1 MATMLTAVPSAEPM
15 RSPQEPDPYVP
26 ERAHLRRFSAFY
38 KQKILSEYEGL
49 GKAGKGALLRR
60 EGLYSSLI
68 SEWRKQRDQGALAVL
83 TQKRGRAE
91 TDPREREV
99 VRLRKELAHVERE
112 LDKARKVIEI
122 QAARG
127 RLTTGAGARRRPG
140 QLGSGGHSPGRS
152 SRLSVL
158 KSSTSSTP
166 SPSSTPL
173 RRRSSPPSSTRA
185 STWPRSRPCTA
196 SCTRSTRSGSGAGSP
211 ATRS

>member
-1 MATMLTAVPSAEPM
+1 MTTMLTAVQSAELR
-15 RSPQEPDPYVP
+15 RSPQEPDPQVP

-68 SEWRKQRDQGALAVL
+68 SEWRKQRDQGALAGL
-83 TQKRGRAE
+83 AQKRGRPE

-122 QAARG
+122 QSKLSALLEGLAAESAEG
-127 RLTTGAGARRRPG
+127 
-140 QLGSGGHSPGRS
+140 GSE
-152 SRLSVL
+152 
-158 KSSTSSTP
+158 
-166 SPSSTPL
+166 
-173 RRRSSPPSSTRA
+173 STR
-185 STWPRSRPCTA
+185 
-196 SCTRSTRSGSGAGSP
+196 
-211 ATRS
+211 

>member
-1 MATMLTAVPSAEPM
+1 MATMPTAVQSAEPM
-15 RSPQEPDPYVP
+15 RSPQEPDPQVP

-68 SEWRKQRDQGALAVL
+68 SEWRKQRDQGALAGL
-83 TQKRGRAE
+83 AQKRGRPE

-122 QAARG
+122 QSKLSALLEGLAAESAEG
-127 RLTTGAGARRRPG
+127 EI
-140 QLGSGGHSPGRS
+140 Q
-152 SRLSVL
+152 
-158 KSSTSSTP
+158 
-166 SPSSTPL
+166 
-173 RRRSSPPSSTRA
+173 STR
-185 STWPRSRPCTA
+185 
-196 SCTRSTRSGSGAGSP
+196 
-211 ATRS
+211 